1 MTKVTVDKLQC
12 IPLMHDHVIG
22 DITDLT
28 NPFQFKGSIDIPG
41 DFPTSAL
48 VQSGWLYKVTTDV
61 TDNDATKTNTG
72 QSFEA
77 GDEIAW
83 NGTDWTELGSTELW
97 DRTGTVLSPKNTGD
111 DISATDG
118 LFSGNVGIG
127 TTSPSEKLEVD
138 GNVKAKQVI
147 AVGSSAIVYSGDF
160 ISTVTINGRVTTYT
174 NDGTNYTSW
183 TDGTNTWT
191 PTYNVT
197 TGLLEGVAVT

>member
-1 MTKVTVDKLQC
+1 MLEEIDLGKRKALVKALFTGSA
-12 IPLMHDHVIG
+12 ISIGVIG
-22 DITDLT
+22 LSGFANAVPSKYWRDDDGTLTDL
-28 NPFQFKGSIDIPG
+28 N
-41 DFPTSAL
+41 
-48 VQSGWLYKVTTDV
+48 
-61 TDNDATKTNTG
+61 TNTSG
-72 QSFEA
+72 LVPYVGASSNVDI
-77 GDEIAW
+77 GIY
-83 NGTDWTELGSTELW
+83 
-97 DRTGTVLSPKNTGD
+97 

-118 LFSGNVGIG
+118 LFSGDI
-127 TTSPSEKLEVD
+127 TT
-138 GNVKAKQVI
+138 KQVI